1 MKVVKVVKE
10 TKEYKIVEKRSGRFG
25 VLKPNTRTWI
35 NGEEKQA
42 ILLKEGLIKVSE
54 PAKEEAPAEEP
65 ATEETTEEAA
75 E

>member
-10 TKEYKIVEKRSGRFG
+10 TKEYKVVEKRSGRFG
-25 VLKPNTRTWI
+25 VLKPNSRTWV

-42 ILLKEGLIKVSE
+42 ILLKEGLITLSKAAPV
-54 PAKEEAPAEEP
+54 EEAPAEE
-65 ATEETTEEAA
+65 ATPEETPA